1 MATDQYHEP
10 IELLDEDTRDITR
23 IIKSIQEE
31 FEAVDWYNQRMNAT
45 NDEGL
50 RDVLKHNRDEELE
63 HAAMGIEWLRRHLP
77 ELDSELRENLFTE
90 GPIGHHDEEEGEE
103 EATDNKDLN
112 IGKIKR

>member
-1 MATDQYHEP
+1 MATEQYHEP

-45 NDEGL
+45 SDEGL

-77 ELDSELRENLFTE
+77 EFDQELQDNLFKE
-90 GPIGHHDEEEGEE
+90 GPIGHHEEEGEE
-103 EATDNKDLN
+103 EASGNKDLN
-112 IGKIKR
+112 IGKMKR